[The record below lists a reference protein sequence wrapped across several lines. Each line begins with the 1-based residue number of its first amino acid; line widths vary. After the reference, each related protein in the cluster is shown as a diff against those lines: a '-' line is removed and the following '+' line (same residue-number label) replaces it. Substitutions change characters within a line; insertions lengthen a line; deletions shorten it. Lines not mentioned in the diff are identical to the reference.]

1 MSNSKTNKF
10 FCSISN
16 PKNSLRMENMWNVQ
30 MDQAWN
36 EFIPSW
42 NMTARIPSSSDLLI
56 TCFKKQNGK
65 KWTQIQ
71 ILSSSRANSVLC
83 FSFGGLRSARPP
95 ASLIFFERHFW
106 VLVFWLGNS
115 HKFRTTAPK
124 DFWFEPYGRKFF
136 WIQSPSVPND
146 FFGLNMSGKSL
157 QFESP
162 LTKKM
167 WIQVFGKS
175 LKFRP
180 LCA

>member
-30 MDQAWN
+30 MDQSWN

-56 TCFKKQNGK
+56 TCFKKKTFLEK
-65 KWTQIQ
+65 KELNSKFLVHQGPIQ
-71 ILSSSRANSVLC
+71 FFVFPL
-83 FSFGGLRSARPP
+83 GGLRSARPP
-95 ASLIFFERHFW
+95 ASLIFFWKAYLGFSF
-106 VLVFWLGNS
+106 LVGNS

-124 DFWFEPYGRKFF
+124 DFWFEPFGRKFF

-146 FFGLNMSGKSL
+146 FFGLNMSGNSL

-162 LTKKM
+162 LTKKNVNSSF
-167 WIQVFGKS
+167 WKIT
-175 LKFRP
+175 
-180 LCA
+180 